1 MRNSLRVYDTIMSF
15 LFKSAVRLHD
25 IRILS
30 TFAWAVVGLLLS
42 HTVSLNR
49 WCQHR
54 PGPAQAESKVRQLTR
69 WLHNPKIDVQACFQ
83 PLIQSTLQAWEGA
96 QLVLALDTS
105 QLWGRFVIVR
115 VSLIYRG
122 RALPLVWQVLENAS
136 ASVAFETY
144 APLLKTVATW
154 LPAGVPVLFL
164 ADRAFGVNRLWR
176 LLRDLDWRF
185 RVRLKLSGQVYRAD
199 HSRTKVGRL
208 MPARGE
214 VRFVHKIWL
223 TAKRFGPLYLA
234 LGHVQTPQGYEQW
247 AIVSDEPPSLQ
258 TFDDYGLRFDIEENF
273 LDDKSSGFQLE
284 SSLIRAAEA
293 LTRLGLI
300 LATATLYLVSTGVS
314 VVTLGL
320 RRLVDSHWQRGLSYF
335 KLGWRWLD
343 YALTHAQGLLRFPWL
358 DPAPDPAPVSAS
370 KKQDARPRV
379 IVYALTL
386 QT

>member
-1 MRNSLRVYDTIMSF
+1 MSNNLRLYNTIMPF

-25 IRILS
+25 IRIFS

-42 HTVSLNR
+42 HTVSLTR

-54 PGPAQAESKVRQLTR
+54 PGAAQAESKVRQLTR
-69 WLHNPKIDVQACFQ
+69 WLHNPKLDVQACFQ
-83 PLIQSTLQAWEGA
+83 PLIKTTLLGWVGEK
-96 QLVLALDTS
+96 LVLALDTS
-105 QLWGRFVIVR
+105 QLWERFVIVR
-115 VSLIYRG
+115 LSLIYRG
-122 RALPLVWQVLENAS
+122 RAIPLIWQVLESNS
-136 ASVAFETY
+136 ASVGFETY
-144 APLLKTVATW
+144 APLLKTVTTW
-154 LPAGVPVLFL
+154 LPTGVPVLFL
-164 ADRAFGVNRLWR
+164 ADRAFGNYRLLR
-176 LLRDLDWRF
+176 LLRDLHWRF
-185 RVRLKLSGQVYRAD
+185 RIRLKLSCTVYRAD
-199 HSRTKVGRL
+199 YSQTNVRRL
-208 MPARGE
+208 MPPRGE
-214 VRFVHKIWL
+214 VRFVYKIWL
-223 TAKRFGPLYLA
+223 TAKRFGPLSLA
-234 LGHVQTPQGYEQW
+234 LGHVQTQHGYEQW
-247 AIVSDEPPSLQ
+247 AIVSDEPTALH

-284 SSLIRAAEA
+284 SSLIRNAEA

-343 YALTHAQGLLRFPWL
+343 YALTQARFLLRFPWL

-379 IVYALTL
+379 IVYALSL